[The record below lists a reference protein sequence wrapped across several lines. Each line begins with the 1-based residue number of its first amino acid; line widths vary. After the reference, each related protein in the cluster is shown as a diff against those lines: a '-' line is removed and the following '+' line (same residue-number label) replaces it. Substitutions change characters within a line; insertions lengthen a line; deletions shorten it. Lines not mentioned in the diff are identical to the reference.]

1 MKNYFAHYAPVIMD
15 LLGIKAWT
23 KDSNQ
28 KDSLLEEQKQKLK
41 ALSFDEN
48 FITGFCEALKKWLS
62 GRFFLKRRGFGY
74 GRWRFPCRSLQCRN
88 KGITG

>member
-28 KDSLLEEQKQKLK
+28 KIL
-41 ALSFDEN
+41 
-48 FITGFCEALKKWLS
+48 C
-62 GRFFLKRRGFGY
+62 
-74 GRWRFPCRSLQCRN
+74 WRSKNRN
-88 KGITG
+88 SRH

>member
-48 FITGFCEALKKWLS
+48 FITGFCEILPQTTGIRIRKVALPMPIS
-62 GRFFLKRRGFGY
+62 
-74 GRWRFPCRSLQCRN
+74 PMP
-88 KGITG
+88 